1 MWYAA
6 YILTMPTRNVHVPN
20 VRADSGVTGELCDS
34 AVLDSCTVG
43 LLAAGAEVG
52 SDKVVVVLMGFVDE
66 EVEVGC

>member
-34 AVLDSCTVG
+34 AALDSCTVG
-43 LLAAGAEVG
+43 LLAAGAEIAC
-52 SDKVVVVLMGFVDE
+52 DKIVVVFMVFVDE

>member
-1 MWYAA
+1 M
-6 YILTMPTRNVHVPN
+6 PN

-34 AVLDSCTVG
+34 AILDSCTVG

-52 SDKVVVVLMGFVDE
+52 SDKVVVVFMGFVDE

>member
-20 VRADSGVTGELCDS
+20 VRADSGVTGELCGS
-34 AVLDSCTVG
+34 VVLDSCAVC
-43 LLAAGAEVG
+43 LFAAGAEVG
-52 SDKVVVVLMGFVDE
+52 SDGVVVVFVVFVDE